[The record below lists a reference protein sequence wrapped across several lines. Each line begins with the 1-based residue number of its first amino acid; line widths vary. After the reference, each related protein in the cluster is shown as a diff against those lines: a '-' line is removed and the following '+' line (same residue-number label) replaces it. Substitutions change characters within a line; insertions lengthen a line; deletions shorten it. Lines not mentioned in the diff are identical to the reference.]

1 MSPARHGAP
10 RTFLWPVVIAVVSL
24 IGLVGALLWDGA
36 WDALGAGLLGAA
48 TLLPIAAVLV
58 RPRRPAP

>member
-10 RTFLWPVVIAVVSL
+10 RTFLWPSVIAIVSL

-36 WDALGAGLLGAA
+36 WDHVGALLLGMA
-48 TLLPIAAVLV
+48 TLAPVAGVFV
-58 RPRRPAP
+58 SRRSAP

>member
-10 RTFLWPVVIAVVSL
+10 RTFLWPVVIAIVSL

-36 WDALGAGLLGAA
+36 WDGLGALLLGVA
-48 TLLPIAAVLV
+48 TLAPVANVLV
-58 RPRRPAP
+58 SRRSAP

>member
-10 RTFLWPVVIAVVSL
+10 RTFLWPAVIAGVSL

-36 WDALGAGLLGAA
+36 WDGLGAA
-48 TLLPIAAVLV
+48 MLGVATLAPVAGVFV
-58 RPRRPAP
+58 SRRSAP